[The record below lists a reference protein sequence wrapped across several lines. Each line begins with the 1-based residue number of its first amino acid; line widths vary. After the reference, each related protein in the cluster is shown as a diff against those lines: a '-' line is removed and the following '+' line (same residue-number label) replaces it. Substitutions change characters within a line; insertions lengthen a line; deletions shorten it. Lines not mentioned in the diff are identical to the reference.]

1 MQCSS
6 YIATSLDGFI
16 AKTDGSLDWLNAAN
30 ATVPEGED
38 CGYAQYMAGVDVILM
53 GRKTF
58 ETVLSFGAWPYDKP
72 VYVLSRQWNALP
84 AGAPATAQLWKG
96 SLPALSAHLAA
107 SGVRAAY
114 VDGGQLIQSFIN
126 AQLLDAITI
135 TRIPVLLGSGLPLFG
150 PLADGCS
157 TVAAQHLQTR
167 SYDFGFVQSDYRLH
181 YAAAGQSQ
189 DETQAEI

>member
-1 MQCSS
+1 MKFHQDISMQCSS
-6 YIATSLDGFI
+6 FIATSLDGFI

-38 CGYAQYMAGVDVILM
+38 CGYAQYMAGVEVILM

-72 VYVLSRQWNALP
+72 VYVVSHQWSALP
-84 AGAPATAQLWKG
+84 AAAPATAQLWKD
-96 SLPALSAHLAA
+96 SLPALCTHLAA

-126 AQLLDAITI
+126 AQLLDKITI

-150 PLADGCS
+150 PLADGTS
-157 TVAAQHLQTR
+157 TVTAQHLQTR
-167 SYDFGFVQSDYRLH
+167 SFEFGFVQSDYRLE
-181 YAAAGQSQ
+181 YAAAG
-189 DETQAEI
+189 E